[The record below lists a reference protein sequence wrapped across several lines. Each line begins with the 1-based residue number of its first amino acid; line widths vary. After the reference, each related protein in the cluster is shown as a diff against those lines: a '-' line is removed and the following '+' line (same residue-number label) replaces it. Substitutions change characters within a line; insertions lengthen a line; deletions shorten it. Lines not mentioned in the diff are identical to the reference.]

1 MNNKEKSLVLAKNL
15 NIECK
20 KKGITLTKLASLS
33 GVSQPTLHGW
43 STGRA
48 VKKVQDL
55 AQVCKVLE
63 IGLYEML
70 FDTIDPYSGPQE
82 TIDEVSLGEVQIIIK
97 RIYKGEQ
104 Q

>member
-1 MNNKEKSLVLAKNL
+1 MSNKEKSLVLAKNL

-20 KKGITLTKLASLS
+20 KKGITLTKLARLS

-55 AQVCKVLE
+55 ARVCNVLE

-70 FDTIDPYSGPQE
+70 FGVTDPHIKPLD
-82 TIDEVSLGEVQIIIK
+82 IINEVSLGEVQVIIK
-97 RIYKGEQ
+97 RINKGE
-104 Q
+104 